1 MGFSRHQGTTSRA
14 FDLRGVVEAITPL
27 LERAVTSAVTLKHER
42 AVQPFMLRGDSAQLE
57 QVIMNLALNARDA
70 MPQGGQVVVRL
81 ADLTRDGVPGVAL
94 EVEDTGTGIAPEH
107 RAHVFE
113 AFYTTK
119 PESKGTGLGLA
130 TVVSIVEAH
139 GGQVDFD
146 TELGRGTVFRVWLP
160 TVVAEQILAATDTV
174 GAFEVTTAVRDGGAV
189 LVVEDDPRIL
199 KNATRILRAA
209 GHRVVGV
216 ASGTEAQRLAAE
228 TRFDVILMDAVM
240 PGLSGPELYAA
251 LHAAQPR
258 ACVIVTMGFATNDFG
273 RDFFDGGDRMRV
285 QKPYGRADL
294 VEVVGLAV
302 NRART
307 PVPASVA

>member
-1 MGFSRHQGTTSRA
+1 
-14 FDLRGVVEAITPL
+14 
-27 LERAVTSAVTLKHER
+27 
-42 AVQPFMLRGDSAQLE
+42 
-57 QVIMNLALNARDA
+57 
-70 MPQGGQVVVRL
+70 
-81 ADLTRDGVPGVAL
+81 VPGVAL

>member
-1 MGFSRHQGTTSRA
+1 
-14 FDLRGVVEAITPL
+14 
-27 LERAVTSAVTLKHER
+27 
-42 AVQPFMLRGDSAQLE
+42 
-57 QVIMNLALNARDA
+57 
-70 MPQGGQVVVRL
+70 
-81 ADLTRDGVPGVAL
+81 
-94 EVEDTGTGIAPEH
+94 
-107 RAHVFE
+107 
-113 AFYTTK
+113 
-119 PESKGTGLGLA
+119 
-130 TVVSIVEAH
+130 
-139 GGQVDFD
+139 
-146 TELGRGTVFRVWLP
+146 
-160 TVVAEQILAATDTV
+160 
-174 GAFEVTTAVRDGGAV
+174 
-189 LVVEDDPRIL
+189 
-199 KNATRILRAA
+199 
-209 GHRVVGV
+209 VVGV

>member
-1 MGFSRHQGTTSRA
+1 MH
-14 FDLRGVVEAITPL
+14 IL
-27 LERAVTSAVTLKHER
+27 L
-42 AVQPFMLRGDSAQLE
+42 
-57 QVIMNLALNARDA
+57 LALNYWPDKLGNAPLMVGLCEGLVAR
-70 MPQGGQVVVRL
+70 GHRVTVVC
-81 ADLTRDGVPGVAL
+81 AFPHH
-94 EVEDTGTGIAPEH
+94 ETGRIAPEH

-160 TVVAEQILAATDTV
+160 TVLAEQILAATDTV

-273 RDFFDGGDRMRV
+273 RDFFDGGDRSLQCIVKLLTQDVKM
-285 QKPYGRADL
+285 QSIDSCQIGIL
-294 VEVVGLAV
+294 
-302 NRART
+302 
-307 PVPASVA
+307 